1 MKLSISN
8 SSIRIV
14 CFALALALSTGAA
27 LAQEPTAERHS
38 SEAVRYHLIDLGA
51 LSGGFSQA
59 SYISNFGVI
68 VGNASVTNDTAP
80 SVLHATLW
88 FRGSILDLAANQQPG
103 LNSAAYDI
111 NDFGLVSGESEISTD
126 DPNAENFCSFFT
138 SAECRAFRWQN
149 GVLTPLPTLGGNN
162 AASNGGINDRG
173 EIAGFSETSN
183 NIDPDCPNT
192 VLPNGSGP
200 QISDYEAAIWGPGPN
215 KVRPLRPLPGDTVS
229 IALWLNERGE
239 AVGISGNCGNTSI
252 PGFAA
257 GPHAVLWD
265 KEGTPHTLPTF
276 GGTSNLSLLG
286 VGNGGYVINNRGQ
299 VAGVSAFPGPQ
310 GPNGEPGPS
319 TIYHAFFWDRESGLQ
334 DLKTLRGDIYSAGL
348 GLNDEG
354 TVVGGSLDAQN
365 NPTAYVWKHGKMRDL
380 NCLVPADTPFK
391 FLLVAF
397 AINDAG
403 QIAGF
408 GVTVDGPHAFLATPT
423 HRDGPTLCSSTTTI
437 SATTDASEDAQMP
450 KLVLSPE
457 VRKPLNQ
464 QMRLR
469 GVPLAAAQ

>member
-1 MKLSISN
+1 MKLSTSN
-8 SSIRIV
+8 SSIRFV
-14 CFALALALSTGAA
+14 HFALAFTLSAGTALT
-27 LAQEPTAERHS
+27 QEPTTERHS
-38 SEAVRYHLIDLGA
+38 SDVVRYRLIDLGT

-59 SYISNFGVI
+59 SYINNSGVI
-68 VGNASVTNDTAP
+68 VGNANVTIGAGTSV
-80 SVLHATLW
+80 SHATVW
-88 FRGSILDLAANQQPG
+88 FRGSILDLAANQQSG
-103 LNSAAYDI
+103 LNSASYDI
-111 NDFGLVSGESEISTD
+111 NDFGLVSGESEIPTD
-126 DPNAENFCSFFT
+126 DPNLENFCSFFT
-138 SAECRAFRWQN
+138 SAECRAFSWQN

-162 AASNGGINDRG
+162 AASNGGINDGG

-183 NIDPDCPNT
+183 NMDPDCPNT

-252 PGFAA
+252 PGFAV

-265 KEGTPHTLPTF
+265 TRGTPHTLPTF

-286 VGNGGYVINNRGQ
+286 VGNGGYVINNDGQ

-319 TIYHAFFWDRESGLQ
+319 TLYHAFFWDRESGLH
-334 DLKTLRGDIYSAGL
+334 DLKTLQGDTYSAGL

-365 NPTAYVWKHGKMRDL
+365 NPTAYVWTQGKMRDL
-380 NCLVPADTPFK
+380 NCLVPADTPFT

-397 AINDAG
+397 SINNAG

-408 GVTVDGPHAFLATPT
+408 GVTADGPHAFLATPT
-423 HRDGPTLCSSTTTI
+423 QQDGPTLCSS
-437 SATTDASEDAQMP
+437 SATTVESEDIQMP

-457 VRKPLNQ
+457 VRKQLNQ

-469 GVPLAAAQ
+469 GVPLATAQ